1 MQHAGPT
8 RLMRIISHLVAP
20 LSGVSTWCSKALQDP
35 TLCRILTDCT
45 LNVESSSMSNQW
57 EIGRDKDITPALI
70 PQGDL
75 VMIVRQLETTLPVFS
90 YLKDARQVQLPR
102 YIYILTGETCCG
114 GSASAK

>member
-1 MQHAGPT
+1 
-8 RLMRIISHLVAP
+8 
-20 LSGVSTWCSKALQDP
+20 
-35 TLCRILTDCT
+35 
-45 LNVESSSMSNQW
+45 MSNQW

-102 YIYILTGETCCG
+102 YVG
-114 GSASAK
+114 GLLQPDSVKPPVR